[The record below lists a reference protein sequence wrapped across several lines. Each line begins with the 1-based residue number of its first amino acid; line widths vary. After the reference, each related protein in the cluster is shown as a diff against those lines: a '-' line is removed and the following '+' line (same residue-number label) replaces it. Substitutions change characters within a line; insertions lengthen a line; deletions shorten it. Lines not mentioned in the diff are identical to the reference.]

1 MKVTAQVTNYYQ
13 TDSYNGFVDVL
24 NVAGQTINVDDT
36 IELCNLMIERG
47 RVASAWCKAEE
58 DAMWELH
65 NVDYLRKAFAQPSG
79 LDGGIVFGALLQMR
93 DTNGQVTGY
102 FNGLRSQNGAQYQR
116 PALALGVENFNAAG
130 EREVTAFHFDGSG
143 HIGKMNVRTDG
154 SIFIPPGS
162 ANGAPISNALPMEF
176 SPVPLDV
183 PALLKS
189 TYFETRLSW
198 QASSAK
204 VSGDAKG
211 KVSQRIDLGTL
222 NVERDY
228 GALQGKLKVSVR
240 ATTKWLIDD
249 LNPISPKHGGGVL
262 DPSKEVRWDVRL
274 MLTNDSDAF
283 YTLFYAEGRSL
294 AVAQEHPQTLNLPN
308 MRTGAYKLVAYIQ
321 GEYADTLELEV
332 VKDEPVKYVST
343 NDAPFNAVR
352 SNGFVSYQ
360 NPNQHVYIQDGV
372 LHVKGAPDMPGVLV
386 AGTARGIDGTSTDYW
401 GCKGNFV
408 AQTGREAV
416 GIYRINH
423 YIGNL
428 GYSVMITPIHSGRN
442 LVATIL
448 RKERNFVQFVVRE
461 AHTAAQVDAD
471 FDFTILGRN

>member
-1 MKVTAQVTNYYQ
+1 
-13 TDSYNGFVDVL
+13 
-24 NVAGQTINVDDT
+24 
-36 IELCNLMIERG
+36 
-47 RVASAWCKAEE
+47 
-58 DAMWELH
+58 
-65 NVDYLRKAFAQPSG
+65 
-79 LDGGIVFGALLQMR
+79 
-93 DTNGQVTGY
+93 
-102 FNGLRSQNGAQYQR
+102 
-116 PALALGVENFNAAG
+116 
-130 EREVTAFHFDGSG
+130 
-143 HIGKMNVRTDG
+143 
-154 SIFIPPGS
+154 
-162 ANGAPISNALPMEF
+162 MEF

-198 QASSAK
+198 QASSAT

-211 KVSQRIDLGTL
+211 NVSQRIDLGTL

-249 LNPISPKHGGGVL
+249 LNPIAPKHGGGVL

-294 AVAQEHPQTLNLPN
+294 VVAQEHPQTLNLPN

-321 GEYADTLELEV
+321 GEYADTLELKV
-332 VKDEPVKYVST
+332 GQDEPVKYVST

-386 AGTARGIDGTSTDYW
+386 AGTARGDDGNSLDYW
-401 GCKGNFV
+401 GCKGNFE
-408 AQTGREAV
+408 AKTAREAV

-423 YIGNL
+423 YINHL
-428 GYSVMITPIHSGRN
+428 GYSVMITPIHGGRN

-448 RKERNFVQFVVRE
+448 RKEKRYVQFVIRE